1 MKEIQ
6 KHSHLR
12 KRVQMQKCINLF
24 STNKYVLFFHY
35 NGASASNWQQIKDQ
49 LRSGGVCK
57 SLLVQSKNQDHSPL
71 FPALLS
77 GQRST
82 GILQQVPSVV
92 AGWTQIGRVDRQATG
107 ELPKLST
114 PRGCLTG
121 ATSAQSGVENLG
133 ASVQDSPCRES
144 GGASLMEHLFQGPT
158 LLVACSSAEQFHDV
172 IKKCVSPHFVCIGGV
187 YEKTPLTHLDIQRC
201 IQLHGHGEQVYH
213 ALLKPL
219 TQWHSF
225 LHLLQNQMNWH
236 FLKFHQKKMV
246 ALLEEYHRSA
256 SAPAKELVTE
266 SRP

>member
-12 KRVQMQKCINLF
+12 KRVQMQKCINLL

-35 NGASASNWQQIKDQ
+35 SGRSACNWQQIKDQ
-49 LRSGGVCK
+49 LWEKAVCK
-57 SLLVQSKNQDHSPL
+57 SLLVQSKRRDHSFASQFLETLSSPL
-71 FPALLS
+71 RSCAAHEGEESTRVARGSQHRSLSQPSIKKGGGPA
-77 GQRST
+77 
-82 GILQQVPSVV
+82 
-92 AGWTQIGRVDRQATG
+92 G
-107 ELPKLST
+107 ELQKGPVL
-114 PRGCLTG
+114 
-121 ATSAQSGVENLG
+121 
-133 ASVQDSPCRES
+133 
-144 GGASLMEHLFQGPT
+144 ASLAERAKAEHSVNKHLLQGPT
-158 LLVACSSAEQFHDV
+158 LLVACSSLEQFNV
-172 IKKCVSPHFVCIGGV
+172 VVKKCVPPHFVCIGGV